1 MPHVGHCCRRWDRRG
16 AFILPRWPRMS
27 VSEEC
32 DESEILALL
41 HDEYA
46 RAILGET
53 SAQPMSATEL
63 SDRCDA
69 SRSTIY
75 RRIDRLTDCDL
86 LEERMEYD
94 PDGHHRSVYAS
105 RLEEVRV
112 RFEDAE
118 PVLDIERREAAPED
132 PADRFTRMWEDL

>member
-1 MPHVGHCCRRWDRRG
+1 MT
-16 AFILPRWPRMS
+16 
-27 VSEEC
+27 EEC

-41 HDEYA
+41 DDEYA

-86 LEERMEYD
+86 LEEQMQYD
-94 PDGHHRSVYAS
+94 PEGHHRSVYAS

-112 RFEDAE
+112 RFEDAD
-118 PVLDIERREAAPED
+118 PVLEVERAEASAED
-132 PADRFTRMWEDL
+132 PADRFTRMWEGL